1 MKYACFQKT
10 WLWQRRNKMRKKG
23 VVSIVAVFTLF
34 VFTVLGLGMLYLSQI
49 YLKFS
54 AFKKNSIL
62 LDYSTENGIKQGFHQ
77 LLSSLT
83 QASSL
88 SVLAYQ
94 EAAQLK
100 EEVLNNSLGLIERF
114 LGTEIPL
121 RHSSSWENLSWKSE
135 TSFSLEK
142 FEEKE
147 DYVKMTYQA
156 SILSEGKIKN
166 FPPPR
171 KSILECEM
179 EILAGNIPLPEIPL
193 LIDKKLTPK
202 QRENFKEENNID
214 ISIPDNNVM
223 SPQITFTQ
231 EELLPE
237 DANSQLMKALKIKM
251 FSPQNLSD
259 AKLRVILGLEETDE
273 PVPEGVYLIEDDL
286 GLGGV
291 LVQGDVDEMI
301 LAIEGD
307 FQVISFVTESGCWL
321 LKFSPSKGKT
331 IFTTPLKNHYYNFIP
346 LGIIFVNGEIHS
358 LGGGIVHPAGEIHM
372 VKEELI
378 PSILGGVNLTI
389 VSSKEVTISSHLIHQ
404 GLKWQEGVPY
414 LKDSQSQLIIYAAG
428 EDPLG
433 GGKAEGKIVIDE
445 NSPDEIKIQASL
457 IASGKGLT
465 VEGRE
470 KNVHI
475 MGSLQTSDLSTQNN
489 SLNITFDQRLMEDD
503 SLLQN
508 APKTKK
514 PVIYLA
520 SFRAKEWK
528 EL

>member
-1 MKYACFQKT
+1 MKYPYFQKT
-10 WLWQRRNKMRKKG
+10 WLWQRRDKMRKRG
-23 VVSIVAVFTLF
+23 VVSIIAVFTLF

-77 LLSSLT
+77 LLSSLS

-88 SVLAYQ
+88 SVLTYQ

-100 EEVLNNSLGLIERF
+100 AEVLNNRLGIIERF

-135 TSFSLEK
+135 TSFSLKK

-147 DYVKMTYQA
+147 DYAQVTYQA
-156 SILSEGKIKN
+156 SIQSEGKIKN
-166 FPPPR
+166 FPPRR

-179 EILAGNIPLPEIPL
+179 EILAGNIPLPKIPL

-202 QRENFKEENNID
+202 QREDFKEKNNID
-214 ISIPDNNVM
+214 ISTPDNNIM
-223 SPQITFTQ
+223 PPQITFAE

-259 AKLRVILGLEETDE
+259 AKLRVILGLEEIDE

-291 LVQGDVDEMI
+291 FVQGDVDELI
-301 LAIEGD
+301 LAIEGN
-307 FQVISFVTESGCWL
+307 FQVVSFVTESGHWV
-321 LKFSPSKGKT
+321 LKFNPSKGET
-331 IFTTPLKNHYYNFIP
+331 IFTTPLENHYYDFIP
-346 LGIIFVNGEIHS
+346 LGIIFIDGEIHS
-358 LGGGIVHPAGEIHM
+358 LGGGIVHATGEINM

-389 VSSKEVTISSHLIHQ
+389 ISSKEVTISSHLIHQ

-433 GGKAEGKIVIDE
+433 GGKTEGEIVIDE
-445 NSPDEIKIQASL
+445 NSPDELIIQASL
-457 IASGKGLT
+457 TASGKGLT
-465 VEGRE
+465 VEGKE
-470 KNVHI
+470 KNVHL
-475 MGSLQTSDLSTQNN
+475 MGSLQTSDLSAQNN
-489 SLNITFDQRLMEDD
+489 NLKITFDQRLMEDD
-503 SLLQN
+503 DLLQN

-514 PVIYLA
+514 PVIYLS
-520 SFRAKEWK
+520 SFRATEWK

>member
-1 MKYACFQKT
+1 MKYPYFQET
-10 WLWQRRNKMRKKG
+10 WLWQGRDKTRKKG
-23 VVSIVAVFTLF
+23 VISLVAVFTLF

-77 LLSSLT
+77 LLSSLS

-88 SVLAYQ
+88 SVLTYQ

-100 EEVLNNSLGLIERF
+100 AEVLNNKLGIIERF
-114 LGTEIPL
+114 LRTEIPL
-121 RHSSSWENLSWKSE
+121 HHSSSWENLSWKSE
-135 TSFSLEK
+135 TSFSVK
-142 FEEKE
+142 KIEEKE

-166 FPPPR
+166 FPPRR
-171 KSILECEM
+171 KSILECGM
-179 EILAGNIPLPEIPL
+179 DILAGNIPLPEIPL

-202 QRENFKEENNID
+202 QKEDFEKKNNID
-214 ISIPDNNVM
+214 ISTPDNNIIP
-223 SPQITFTQ
+223 PQITFAE

-273 PVPEGVYLIEDDL
+273 PVPEGVYLIKDDL

-291 LVQGDVDEMI
+291 FVQGDVDEMI

-307 FQVISFVTESGCWL
+307 FQVVSFVTESGCWV
-321 LKFSPSKGKT
+321 LKFSPSKGET
-331 IFTTPLKNHYYNFIP
+331 IFTTPLKTHYYNLIP
-346 LGIIFVNGEIHS
+346 LGIIFIDGEIHS
-358 LGGGIVHPAGEIHM
+358 LGGGIVHVTGEINM
-372 VKEELI
+372 VKEEVI

-433 GGKAEGKIVIDE
+433 GSKTEGGIVIDE
-445 NSPDEIKIQASL
+445 NSPDELKIQASL
-457 IASGKGLT
+457 TASGKGLT
-465 VEGRE
+465 VEGKE
-470 KNVHI
+470 KNVHL
-475 MGSLQTSDLSTQNN
+475 MGSLQTSDLSVQNN
-489 SLNITFDQRLMEDD
+489 NLKITFNQRLMENDD
-503 SLLQN
+503 LLQN
-508 APKTKK
+508 APKTRK
-514 PVIYLA
+514 PIIYLA
-520 SFRAKEWK
+520 SFKAKEWR